1 MKQMKALTIEQKM
14 QGIILLIIGLVSIV
28 RFLI

>member
-1 MKQMKALTIEQKM
+1 MKEIKALTIEQKM

>member
-1 MKQMKALTIEQKM
+1 MKEMKMLTIEQKM